1 MGTNSSNS
9 KDEKKLISN
18 NDDGSSVNWDVVS
31 SYKGMKSEN
40 SSAQGKN
47 KHSLKSSSVSNVS
60 EQVSNANNNNNNNN
74 NYTNE
79 ENPPPID
86 DRVPYKFV
94 WKNGGNKVTI
104 TGSFLNN
111 WTNFIEM
118 VKNPENNFFEINFN
132 LPRIKHQFK
141 FIIDGNWRCSSDY
154 PQINDGQGNTNNE
167 IDLSNFVN
175 PEIEKK
181 REEEEKKKK
190 QEIERKNE
198 EKKFLKLKKNDYN
211 CYSPNKNEMN
221 TDVPKIPHHYAGFYN
236 IDKNTFQDIIGKSK
250 CLQYKEKNLL
260 SENICYKKVL
270 IAPHVNL
277 NHCCVSLNCSKEKK
291 YLRTCISQRFKHKFV
306 TIVYYNNNNENE
318 NDGHEFNVDGD
329 EKMN

>member
-9 KDEKKLISN
+9 KDEKKIISN
-18 NDDGSSVNWDVVS
+18 NDNGSSVNWDVVS

-60 EQVSNANNNNNNNN
+60 EQVSNANNNNNNNF
-74 NYTNE
+74 TNE

-111 WTNFIEM
+111 WTSFIEM

-181 REEEEKKKK
+181 QEEEKKKK
-190 QEIERKNE
+190 QEIERKKME
-198 EKKFLKLKKNDYN
+198 DRKILKKKNDYN

-306 TIVYYNNNNENE
+306 TIVYYNNNDNNENFI
-318 NDGHEFNVDGD
+318 NNVNGD
-329 EKMN
+329 VQMNG